1 MAEVSADRIVITV
14 LGPNRSGIVAAVTSL
29 LAEEQ
34 VDIRDITQS
43 ILGDVFTMTMLAS
56 LAGATCDFAH
66 LQDRLTKLGEDEGL
80 NIYLQREDVFD
91 FMHRL

>member
-1 MAEVSADRIVITV
+1 MADLSSDRIVITV
-14 LGPNRSGIVAAVTSL
+14 LGSNRSGIVAAVTSL

-43 ILGDVFTMTMLAS
+43 ILGGVFTMTMLAS
-56 LAGATCDFAH
+56 LADASCDFAH
-66 LQDRLTKLGEDEGL
+66 LQSRLEELGEREGL
-80 NIYLQREDVFD
+80 HIYLQREDVFD

>member
-1 MAEVSADRIVITV
+1 MADVSSDRIVITV
-14 LGPNRSGIVAAVTSL
+14 LGPNRSGIVAAVSSL
-29 LAEEQ
+29 LAEEK

-56 LAGATCDFAH
+56 LAGATCDFAQ
-66 LQDRLTKLGEDEGL
+66 LQNRLEKLGEDEGL
-80 NIYLQREDVFD
+80 HIYLQREDVFD